1 MLQMKMTAIK
11 SAKSEK
17 DLKNLA
23 GKTPFLELGFFET
36 ARYTNGDFVAQVA
49 ARNEFGTLTIP
60 PRPFFRN
67 VIDNEKVRA
76 RWSKQLA
83 LNIPR
88 IGFKGALKIVGEE
101 GAGEITKS
109 INGAYGEFV
118 EDAPSTIKAK
128 KSSQPLVDTG
138 FMRESVDFKVGE

>member
-1 MLQMKMTAIK
+1 MLQMKMTETK
-11 SAKSEK
+11 NSKSEK
-17 DLKNLA
+17 DLKKLA

-88 IGFKGALKIVGEE
+88 IGFKGALQIVGQE
-101 GAGEITKS
+101 GAGELTNS
-109 INGAYGEFV
+109 INGAYGKFV
-118 EDAPSTIKAK
+118 ENAPSTIKAK
-128 KSSQPLVDTG
+128 KSSQPLVYTG
-138 FMRESVDFKVGE
+138 FMRENPTFKVSE